1 MGTMKRGSAGL
12 SARLGWERHTAG
24 SPVILQFIPT
34 RRRLFQTSR
43 IPQTRVPVV
52 LLWLLI
58 ISIVIGVGRVL
69 LHRLW

>member
-24 SPVILQFIPT
+24 SPVIVQVIPT
-34 RRRLFQTSR
+34 RRRLFHTSR
-43 IPQTRVPVV
+43 IPPTRIPVV

-58 ISIVIGVGRVL
+58 IAVAIGIGRVL
-69 LHRLW
+69 LQRFG

>member
-12 SARLGWERHTAG
+12 SARLGWERHTA
-24 SPVILQFIPT
+24 SSNWQVIPT

-43 IPQTRVPVV
+43 LPPTRIPLV

-58 ISIVIGVGRVL
+58 ISIAIGIGRVL